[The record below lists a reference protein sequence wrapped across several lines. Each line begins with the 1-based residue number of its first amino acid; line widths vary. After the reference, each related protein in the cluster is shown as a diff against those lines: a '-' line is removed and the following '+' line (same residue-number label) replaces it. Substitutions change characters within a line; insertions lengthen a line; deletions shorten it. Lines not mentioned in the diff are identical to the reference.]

1 MGGTDT
7 MVVDGNDSHNG
18 THLRTGGE
26 ENDHLAL
33 EVRLDEA
40 KQDV

>member
-1 MGGTDT
+1 MGNTDT
-7 MVVDGNDSHNG
+7 MVADGSRNG
-18 THLRTGGE
+18 THLSTGGE